1 MKNNKSWILRFL
13 LVVAFS
19 IYACGI
25 FIEDGWA
32 EDPVG
37 GSDGEVISASD
48 VVSLKKPSQLASAAA
63 AQTTPVTMP
72 SVGAPAKS
80 DANGNITLTFING
93 TLDPAEL
100 SSLGANVT
108 YDGKTEYW
116 VLNPGMISSDGTTMT
131 MQLGSEFNGK
141 TMQFSFVAK
150 DLAGNQTLFSNRV
163 SVLIDSSASS
173 LVIPTI
179 SAPSSTDV
187 NGNVTLTFTSGTL
200 KPTDITA
207 LGANVTFNGKTEYW
221 VLNPAMISAD
231 GKTITM
237 QLGSEFNAKVMQFQ
251 FIATD
256 NSGKLTSFS
265 NKVSFVVN
273 SSASSLVIPN
283 ISAPSSTDVNGNVT
297 LTFTNGT
304 LKSTDITDLGA
315 NVTFDGKTVY
325 WVLNPSMLSADGKTM
340 TMQLG
345 SEFNGKTMQFQFI
358 AKDNSG
364 KLTSFSN
371 KVSLVVDSSASSL
384 VMPNISAPSSTDV
397 NGNVTFTF
405 TNGTLKSTDISAI
418 GANVTFDGKTT
429 FWVLNSGMISS
440 DGKTMTMQL
449 GSEFNGKI
457 VQFEFIATDTSGKLT
472 SFSNKVS
479 VVVNSSP
486 SSLVMPNISAPS
498 STDVNGNVTFTF
510 TNGTLKPAD
519 ITALGANVTVDG
531 QTTFWVL
538 DPASI
543 SADGKTIAM
552 TLGTQ
557 YNGKT
562 MQFQFIATDNSG
574 KQTSFSNK
582 VSVLVNS
589 SASTLVM
596 PAISAPSS
604 TDVNGNVTFTFT
616 NGTLKPTDITALGA
630 NVTVDGQTTFW
641 TLNPSMISADGKTI
655 AMTLGT
661 QYNGKTMQFQFIAT
675 DNSGKQT
682 SFSNK
687 VSVLVN
693 SSASTLVM
701 PAISAPSSTDVNGN
715 VTFTFTNGTLKPAD
729 ITALGANVTVDG
741 QTTFWTLNPG
751 MISTDGKTMV
761 MQLGTEFNGKTMQ
774 FQFIATDTSGKL
786 TSFSNKVSVVVNSS
800 PSSLVMPNISAP
812 SSTDVNGNV
821 TFTFTNGTLK
831 PADITALGAN
841 VTVDGQTTFW
851 VLDPASISADGKT
864 IAMSLGAQYNGKTM
878 QFQFIA
884 TDNSGKQTSFSN
896 KVSVLVNSSASTLV
910 MPAISAPSSTDVNGN
925 VTFTFTNGTLKP
937 ADITALGANVTV
949 DGQTTFWTLN
959 PGMIS
964 TDGKTM
970 VMQLGTEFNGKTMQF
985 QFIATDTSGKLTS
998 FSNKVSVVVNSSV
1011 SSLVMPNISAP
1022 AVSDASGKVVF
1033 SFINGTL
1040 NPNDISALGANVTF
1054 GSANTEYWILN
1065 TDEISTDGKTIS
1077 MSFGSQYDGKTAQI
1091 EFIAKD
1097 MAGKSTAFSNKVS
1110 VLIDSNPTSLVM
1122 PTISAPSG
1130 SDPNGNVVFTF
1141 VGGTL
1146 KPAEISDLGVN
1157 VTVDG
1162 KTEYWALNPGMIS
1175 ADGTTMSMRID
1186 SKYDGKI
1193 MQFQFIAKDL
1203 AGKQTAFSNSVN
1215 VLIDSN
1221 PSSVLMPQITTA
1233 AKSDPNGN
1241 VVFTFTNGTL
1251 KPAEITALG
1260 ANVTINGGNVEYWTL
1275 NPADV
1280 LSADGTTITMSFGA
1294 QYDAK
1299 TVQIEFTAKDL
1310 LGKQTSFSNKV
1321 SVLIDSKPSSLVMPT
1336 ISAPV
1341 KSDSN
1346 GNIVFSFT
1354 NGTLLPADISEF
1366 GANVTFD
1373 NGTTEYWILNTGMI
1387 SVDGKSMQ
1395 MQIPSTYN
1403 GKTMQIEF
1411 IAKDTAGKWSI
1422 FSNKLSIL
1430 IDNSPV

>member
-1 MKNNKSWILRFL
+1 MSRKSQFKAEQTNSSLRQQMSASDKKRNIFTDRGESMKNNKSLILRL
-13 LVVAFS
+13 LFVVTFS

-25 FIEDGWA
+25 FAEDGWA

-150 DLAGNQTLFSNRV
+150 DLSGNQTLFSNRV
-163 SVLIDSSASS
+163 TVLIDSSASS

-179 SAPSSTDV
+179 SAPSTTDV

-200 KPTDITA
+200 KPADITA

-231 GKTITM
+231 GKTIAM
-237 QLGSEFNAKVMQFQ
+237 QLGSEFNGKVMQFQ

-273 SSASSLVIPN
+273 SSASSLVIPT

-405 TNGTLKSTDISAI
+405 TNGTLKSTDISTI

-449 GSEFNGKI
+449 GSEFNGKT

-486 SSLVMPNISAPS
+486 SSLVMPTISAPS
-498 STDVNGNVTFTF
+498 STDGNGNVTFTF
-510 TNGTLKPAD
+510 TNGTLKPTD

-531 QTTFWVL
+531 QTTFWTL

-574 KQTSFSNK
+574 KQTAFSNK
-582 VSVLVNS
+582 VSVLVDS
-589 SASTLVM
+589 SVSSLVI
-596 PAISAPSS
+596 PVISAPSS

-616 NGTLKPTDITALGA
+616 NGTLK
-630 NVTVDGQTTFW
+630 
-641 TLNPSMISADGKTI
+641 
-655 AMTLGT
+655 
-661 QYNGKTMQFQFIAT
+661 
-675 DNSGKQT
+675 
-682 SFSNK
+682 
-687 VSVLVN
+687 
-693 SSASTLVM
+693 ST
-701 PAISAPSSTDVNGN
+701 
-715 VTFTFTNGTLKPAD
+715 D

-751 MISTDGKTMV
+751 MISTDGKSMV

-800 PSSLVMPNISAP
+800 ASSLVMPS
-812 SSTDVNGNV
+812 
-821 TFTFTNGTLK
+821 
-831 PADITALGAN
+831 
-841 VTVDGQTTFW
+841 
-851 VLDPASISADGKT
+851 
-864 IAMSLGAQYNGKTM
+864 
-878 QFQFIA
+878 
-884 TDNSGKQTSFSN
+884 
-896 KVSVLVNSSASTLV
+896 
-910 MPAISAPSSTDVNGN
+910 
-925 VTFTFTNGTLKP
+925 
-937 ADITALGANVTV
+937 
-949 DGQTTFWTLN
+949 
-959 PGMIS
+959 
-964 TDGKTM
+964 
-970 VMQLGTEFNGKTMQF
+970 
-985 QFIATDTSGKLTS
+985 
-998 FSNKVSVVVNSSV
+998 
-1011 SSLVMPNISAP
+1011 ISAP
-1022 AVSDASGKVVF
+1022 AVSDANGNVVF

-1040 NPNDISALGANVTF
+1040 KPNEISALGANVTF

-1065 TDEISTDGKTIS
+1065 TDQISTDGKTIS
-1077 MSFGSQYDGKTAQI
+1077 MSFGSQYDGKIAQI

-1221 PSSVLMPQITTA
+1221 PSSVLMPQISTA
-1233 AKSDPNGN
+1233 AKSDTNGN
-1241 VVFTFTNGTL
+1241 VVLTFTNGTL
-1251 KPAEITALG
+1251 KPGEITSLG

-1280 LSADGTTITMSFGA
+1280 LSADGKTITMSFGA

-1310 LGKQTSFSNKV
+1310 LGKQTAFSNKV

-1336 ISAPV
+1336 ISAPA

-1346 GNIVFSFT
+1346 GNIVFNFT
-1354 NGTLLPADISEF
+1354 NGTLLPANISEL

-1373 NGTTEYWILNTGMI
+1373 NGTTEYWILNIGMI

-1422 FSNKLSIL
+1422 FSNKLSIV

>member
-715 VTFTFTNGTLKPAD
+715 VTFTFTNGTLKSTD

-751 MISTDGKTMV
+751 MISTDGKSMV

-800 PSSLVMPNISAP
+800 ASSLVMPS
-812 SSTDVNGNV
+812 
-821 TFTFTNGTLK
+821 
-831 PADITALGAN
+831 
-841 VTVDGQTTFW
+841 
-851 VLDPASISADGKT
+851 
-864 IAMSLGAQYNGKTM
+864 
-878 QFQFIA
+878 
-884 TDNSGKQTSFSN
+884 
-896 KVSVLVNSSASTLV
+896 
-910 MPAISAPSSTDVNGN
+910 
-925 VTFTFTNGTLKP
+925 
-937 ADITALGANVTV
+937 
-949 DGQTTFWTLN
+949 
-959 PGMIS
+959 
-964 TDGKTM
+964 
-970 VMQLGTEFNGKTMQF
+970 
-985 QFIATDTSGKLTS
+985 
-998 FSNKVSVVVNSSV
+998 
-1011 SSLVMPNISAP
+1011 ISAP
-1022 AVSDASGKVVF
+1022 AVSDANGNVVF

-1040 NPNDISALGANVTF
+1040 KPNEISALGANVTF

-1065 TDEISTDGKTIS
+1065 TDQISTDGKTIS
-1077 MSFGSQYDGKTAQI
+1077 MSFGSQYDGKIAQI

-1221 PSSVLMPQITTA
+1221 PSSVLMPQISTA
-1233 AKSDPNGN
+1233 AKSDTNGN
-1241 VVFTFTNGTL
+1241 VVLTFTNGTL
-1251 KPAEITALG
+1251 KPGEITSLG

-1280 LSADGTTITMSFGA
+1280 LSADGKTITMSFGA

-1310 LGKQTSFSNKV
+1310 LGKQTAFSNKV

-1336 ISAPV
+1336 ISAPA

-1346 GNIVFSFT
+1346 GNIVFNFT
-1354 NGTLLPADISEF
+1354 NGTLLPANISEL

-1373 NGTTEYWILNTGMI
+1373 NGTTEYWILNIGMI

-1422 FSNKLSIL
+1422 FSNKLSIV